1 MDGFEKFIKGLKDD
15 RNIPE
20 QVRKQYEDTLAD
32 LPEGKAEEK
41 RTAGWRKFA
50 GLAAGL
56 AAVLGLG
63 FFCVGNPAAAEKL
76 PLIGHIFEG
85 MQENFWFQG
94 DYSEVGTPL
103 EEESIAEQLE
113 TAAEV
118 EEMESVSQYTK
129 TSDGITIT
137 LSEVYCN
144 GQAIY
149 ITMQLKSEEKFP
161 EFDLFQF
168 HDSETYS
175 FNPSVQ
181 MDDAILEGK
190 FVDDH
195 TYAGMI
201 RLDLNRKRYHNSE
214 MIEIPEDFTLDL
226 SFEFLRAYKSGEGIS
241 EEEYAAFAEAWSEKH
256 PGWDPVIQVPKYE
269 GPWDFHLNI
278 HQDLGMTETVE
289 IKEQNELGIGIEK
302 VVKDRFEITVYE
314 SYADEKKSSDYMP
327 VFLDAEGHMMQGGE
341 SVETVA
347 VGDHDVSKIDIFLM
361 DWDQWMDELKA
372 VYWNQPEGYWDSPDA
387 RTEDGRTFKELLL
400 DTCAYHKEVR
410 FGMEK

>member
-15 RNIPE
+15 KNIPE

-32 LPEGKAEEK
+32 LPEGKVEEK
-41 RTAGWRKFA
+41 RTVGWRKFA

-56 AAVLGLG
+56 AVVLGLG
-63 FFCVGNPAAAEKL
+63 FFCVGNQVAAEKL

-85 MQENFWFQG
+85 MQENFKFKG

-103 EEESIAEQLE
+103 EKESVAEQLE
-113 TAAEV
+113 TAAEA

-149 ITMQLKSEEKFP
+149 ITMQLKSEEKISK
-161 EFDLFQF
+161 FDTFQLY
-168 HDSETYS
+168 DGETYS
-175 FNPSVQ
+175 YPSVQ
-181 MDDAILEGK
+181 RADPILEGK

-201 RLDLNRKRYHNSE
+201 RLDLNHKGDPNSE
-214 MIEIPEDFTLDL
+214 MVEIPEDFTLDL
-226 SFEFLRAYKSGEGIS
+226 SFEFLRAYKRGEGI
-241 EEEYAAFAEAWSEKH
+241 EE
-256 PGWDPVIQVPKYE
+256 YE

-278 HQDLGMTETVE
+278 HQDLGMMETVE
-289 IKEQNELGIGIEK
+289 VREQNELGIGIEK

-314 SYADEKKSSDYMP
+314 SNADERKISDYIP
-327 VFLDAEGHMMQGGE
+327 VVLDAEGYLMQEGVN
-341 SVETVA
+341 VETVA
-347 VGDHDVSKIDIFLM
+347 IGDHDVSKIDVFLM
-361 DWDQWMDELKA
+361 DWDQWMDELK
-372 VYWNQPEGYWDSPDA
+372 VIYWNQPEGYWDSPDA

-410 FGMEK
+410 FGVGK